1 MCEYCEGCSDKEHG
15 IGVIISTFD
24 NCFSEVKMEFF
35 IEYNEL
41 TANVYA
47 KTPDYIGETPCEA
60 IKINYCPMCGRK
72 LLNKENWIKCD
83 SKLVRVSLDNK
94 TNDIFK
100 VCCMARG
107 IEGEVCAYSVNIYNQ
122 YEYCTRCATLSQRAR
137 HHSCESCRSHWCGT
151 TKYKEKYRK

>member
-15 IGVIISTFD
+15 IGVIIGTFE

-72 LLNKENWIKCD
+72 LLNKENWIECD

-100 VCCMARG
+100 VRCMARG
-107 IEGEVCAYSVNIYNQ
+107 IEGEVCAYRVNIYKQ
-122 YEYCTRCATLSQRAR
+122 YEYCILKDNEYIWLNDNGYCKFFKKG
-137 HHSCESCRSHWCGT
+137 C
-151 TKYKEKYRK
+151 